1 MGCGVSSSYVD
12 MATFQARSKGD
23 SSVSVSDAL
32 RIREYVDVD
41 LLFSALLKM
50 SYIFELK
57 ESLMMELISRIILYS
72 EVKKQY
78 DTVDLW
84 IFQTF
89 PDVTLTTEEVEE
101 VIKYVKLYEIQSNK
115 ATISQDQKVKD
126 IAARC
131 QMMCPMRCEKETWV
145 KNIREQEMFLRMRDL
160 DAISSRR
167 NTFMLRSSSSR
178 CSSSRFL
185 LFRYSSSRSI
195 NSSKGSNVSG
205 SAKFDCEN
213 YECSDPDLQWAE
225 RPQSQQLGMP
235 TLIHHENAALQ
246 AAQHST

>member
-131 QMMCPMRCEKETWV
+131 QMMCPMRCEKETWTR
-145 KNIREQEMFLRMRDL
+145 NIREQEMFLRTRDL
-160 DAISSRR
+160 DALSSRR

-178 CSSSRFL
+178 G
-185 LFRYSSSRSI
+185 SI
-195 NSSKGSNVSG
+195 NSSKDSNVSG
-205 SAKFDCEN
+205 SAKFDWEN
-213 YECSDPDLQWAE
+213 YGCGDPDLQLAE

-235 TLIHHENAALQ
+235 ALYTNT
-246 AAQHST
+246 S

>member
-1 MGCGVSSSYVD
+1 MGCGVSTSHVD
-12 MATFQARSKGD
+12 MTATVPVVVMVKPKAQTRSTRSEE
-23 SSVSVSDAL
+23 SSVAL

-50 SYIFELK
+50 SYIFELN
-57 ESLMMELISRIILYS
+57 ESLMTELISQIILYS

-89 PDVTLTTEEVEE
+89 PDVTLTTGEVEE

-145 KNIREQEMFLRMRDL
+145 KNIREQEMFLRTRDL
-160 DAISSRR
+160 DSLSSRR

-178 CSSSRFL
+178 G
-185 LFRYSSSRSI
+185 SI
-195 NSSKGSNVSG
+195 YSSKGSIVSG
-205 SAKFDCEN
+205 SAKFDWEN
-213 YECSDPDLQWAE
+213 CGCGDPDLQLAE

-235 TLIHHENAALQ
+235 ALYTNT
-246 AAQHST
+246 S

>member
-32 RIREYVDVD
+32 MLREHVDVD

-89 PDVTLTTEEVEE
+89 PDVTLTTGEVEE

-131 QMMCPMRCEKETWV
+131 QMMCPMRCEKETWTR
-145 KNIREQEMFLRMRDL
+145 NIREQETFLRTRDL
-160 DAISSRR
+160 DSLSSRR

-178 CSSSRFL
+178 G
-185 LFRYSSSRSI
+185 SI
-195 NSSKGSNVSG
+195 YSSKGSIVSG
-205 SAKFDCEN
+205 SAKFDWEN
-213 YECSDPDLQWAE
+213 CGCGDPDLQLAE

-235 TLIHHENAALQ
+235 ALYTNT
-246 AAQHST
+246 S